1 MGVVD
6 DIIVDE
12 GSQMDQL
19 PGHRGI
25 HHCFFRQ
32 GVEGCGDNGQDRSQ
46 ALASPIEETP
56 GQPRGQMG
64 SRDLLP

>member
-1 MGVVD
+1 
-6 DIIVDE
+6 
-12 GSQMDQL
+12 MDQL